1 MCIFP
6 FRKRFRKSLKPSNKK
21 DELKQIEVIFPH
33 SMMCNFICDKL
44 KKLLICKILLKR
56 ISYIIN
62 QSVEQFIHEKYLSLE
77 DVDDEQI
84 NFAAKL

>member
-6 FRKRFRKSLKPSNKK
+6 FRKKFRKSLKPSNKK

-44 KKLLICKILLKR
+44 KKIVNL
-56 ISYIIN
+56 
-62 QSVEQFIHEKYLSLE
+62 QDFIKTEELHYKSKCRTVYT
-77 DVDDEQI
+77 
-84 NFAAKL
+84 